1 MLIDW
6 FTVAAQALNFV
17 ILAWLM
23 KRFLYK
29 PILDAIDARE
39 KRIAT
44 ELAAAGRKK
53 TEAQHEREEFQKKND
68 DFEQQ
73 RAALLEKAR
82 ADADAERKTLMDAAR
97 QDADALTAKRQ
108 AAIAGEAKALVQ
120 ALRQRAQTEVFDI
133 SRKALTEMAGTS
145 LEASVCEL
153 FIARLQGLE
162 GAPKDTLVAALS
174 GTKDDVVVRSA
185 FELSAAQQ
193 RAIHKAIAD
202 TFDVKL
208 KLHYAT
214 DPALVAGIEL
224 VAQGQ
229 KISWTLSDYLAQLEQ
244 GVGDLLKDRA
254 RGAAASP
261 VHAAGLPETDE
272 PATSTAPA
280 QAARTSSAG
289 KPVAT
294 AVSK

>member
-53 TEAQHEREEFQKKND
+53 TEAQHERDEFQKKND
-68 DFEQQ
+68 DFEGQ
-73 RAALLEKAR
+73 RTALLEKAR

-97 QDADALTAKRQ
+97 EAADALTAKRQ
-108 AAIAGEAKALVQ
+108 ASIAGEAKALVQ

-133 SRKALTEMAGTS
+133 ARKALTDLAGTS
-145 LEASVCEL
+145 LEASACEL

-162 GAPKDTLVAALS
+162 GVPKDALANALKAA
-174 GTKDDVVVRSA
+174 KDDVVVRSA
-185 FELSAAQQ
+185 FELSTVQR
-193 RAIHKAIAD
+193 RAIHKAITD
-202 TFDVKL
+202 TFGIKVS
-208 KLHYAT
+208 LHYAT

-229 KISWTLSDYLAQLEQ
+229 KFAWTLSDYLAQLEQ

-254 RGAAASP
+254 RGAAASAVP
-261 VHAAGLPETDE
+261 AASP
-272 PATSTAPA
+272 PATHPPATAAAPA
-280 QAARTSSAG
+280 EPSSPAGEPISVAAS
-289 KPVAT
+289 P
-294 AVSK
+294 

>member
-44 ELAAAGRKK
+44 ELAAASRKK
-53 TEAQHEREEFQKKND
+53 TEAQHELDEFQKKND

-73 RAALLEKAR
+73 RAALLKTATD
-82 ADADAERKTLMDAAR
+82 DAAAERQKLMDAAR
-97 QDADALTAKRQ
+97 HAADALAAKRQ
-108 AAIAGEAKALVQ
+108 ESLASEAKVLVQ
-120 ALRQRAQTEVFDI
+120 ALRQRAQTEVFAI
-133 SRKALTEMAGTS
+133 ARKALTDLAGAS
-145 LEASVCEL
+145 LEASACDL
-153 FIARLQGLE
+153 FIARLQGLA
-162 GAPKDTLVAALS
+162 GTPKDVLAAALS
-174 GTKDDVVVRSA
+174 GAGDDVVVRSA
-185 FELSAAQQ
+185 FELSTTQR
-193 RAIHKAIAD
+193 RAIRKAIAD

-208 KLHYAT
+208 DLHYAT

-229 KISWTLSDYLAQLEQ
+229 KFAWTLSDYLASLEQ

-254 RGAAASP
+254 RGAAVSAVS
-261 VHAAGLPETDE
+261 AAGPAAARP
-272 PATSTAPA
+272 PATAAAPA
-280 QAARTSSAG
+280 EPSSPAG
-289 KPVAT
+289 EPVA
-294 AVSK
+294 VSVST

>member
-53 TEAQHEREEFQKKND
+53 TEAQHERDEFQKKNE
-68 DFEQQ
+68 DFEKQ

-82 ADADAERKTLMDAAR
+82 ADADAERQTLMDAAR
-97 QDADALTAKRQ
+97 QAADALTAKRQ
-108 AAIAGEAKALVQ
+108 ASIAGEAKALVQ

-133 SRKALTEMAGTS
+133 ARKALTELAGTS
-145 LEASVCEL
+145 LEASACEL
-153 FIARLQGLE
+153 FIARLKGLE
-162 GAPKDTLVAALS
+162 GAPKDALAAALS

-185 FELSAAQQ
+185 FELSITQR
-193 RAIHKAIAD
+193 RAIHEAIAD
-202 TFDVKL
+202 TFGVKL
-208 KLHYAT
+208 DLHYAT

-224 VAQGQ
+224 VARGQ
-229 KISWTLSDYLAQLEQ
+229 KFAWTLSDYLASLEQ

-254 RGAAASP
+254 RGAAAST
-261 VHAAGLPETDE
+261 VHAGGPPTTHA
-272 PATSTAPA
+272 PATATAH
-280 QAARTSSAG
+280 AARTSSADE
-289 KPVAT
+289 PIAVA
-294 AVSK
+294 ASP

>member
-17 ILAWLM
+17 ILVWLM

-53 TEAQHEREEFQKKND
+53 TEAQHERDEFQKKND

-97 QDADALTAKRQ
+97 QAADALTAKRQ
-108 AAIAGEAKALVQ
+108 VSIAGEAKALMQ

-133 SRKALTEMAGTS
+133 ARKALTDLAGTS
-145 LEASVCEL
+145 LEASACEL

-162 GAPKDTLVAALS
+162 GAPKDALAAAIS

-185 FELSAAQQ
+185 FELSTAQQ

-202 TFDVKL
+202 TFGIKL

-224 VAQGQ
+224 VAQGH
-229 KISWTLSDYLAQLEQ
+229 KFAWTLSDYLASLER
-244 GVGDLLKDRA
+244 GVGDLLKERSRDPA
-254 RGAAASP
+254 TSP
-261 VHAAGLPETDE
+261 VHAADP
-272 PATSTAPA
+272 PATHAPATATA
-280 QAARTSSAG
+280 QAASASTDG
-289 KPVAT
+289 EPV

>member
-23 KRFLYK
+23 KSFLYK

-53 TEAQHEREEFQKKND
+53 AEAQHERDEFQKKND
-68 DFEQQ
+68 DFEKQ

-82 ADADAERKTLMDAAR
+82 AGAEAERQTLMDAAR
-97 QDADALTAKRQ
+97 KAADALTAKRQ
-108 AAIAGEAKALVQ
+108 ASIAGEAKALVQ

-133 SRKALTEMAGTS
+133 ARKALTDLAGTS
-145 LEASVCEL
+145 LEASACEL

-162 GAPKDTLVAALS
+162 GGPKDSLATALS
-174 GTKDDVVVRSA
+174 AAKNDVVVRSA
-185 FELSAAQQ
+185 FELSTLQR

-202 TFDVKL
+202 TFGVKL
-208 KLHYAT
+208 NLHYVT

-229 KISWTLSDYLAQLEQ
+229 KFAWTVSDYLASLER
-244 GVGDLLKDRA
+244 GVGDLLKERS
-254 RGAAASP
+254 RESAASP
-261 VHAAGLPETDE
+261 VHPADPPATHE
-272 PATSTAPA
+272 PATATP
-280 QAARTSSAG
+280 QAAPFSSG
-289 KPVAT
+289 GEPVAV
-294 AVSK
+294 AVSR